1 MFYSEKFQSPI
12 NSYNVKRMYGVN
24 PDNDPARAAAIGI
37 YPLVEAPE
45 GYSAVAYLNKGT
57 YYEAVPHEFSNDE
70 RNSIYRIQRAGT
82 ELRELAEN
90 YSPIAT
96 PDLVDEV
103 GDIEPEQQPRKRGRK
118 KQS

>member
-24 PDNDPARAAAIGI
+24 PDNDPARAALIGI

-45 GYSAVAYLNKGT
+45 GYSAVAYLDKGT
-57 YYEAVPHEFSNDE
+57 YYQAVPHEFSNDE
-70 RNSIYRIQRAGT
+70 RNSIYRIQEYGLKLKEA
-82 ELRELAEN
+82 AEKLKDDA
-90 YSPIAT
+90 PITA
-96 PDLVDEV
+96 DLPVEEEA
-103 GDIEPEQQPRKRGRK
+103 IKPKRGRK